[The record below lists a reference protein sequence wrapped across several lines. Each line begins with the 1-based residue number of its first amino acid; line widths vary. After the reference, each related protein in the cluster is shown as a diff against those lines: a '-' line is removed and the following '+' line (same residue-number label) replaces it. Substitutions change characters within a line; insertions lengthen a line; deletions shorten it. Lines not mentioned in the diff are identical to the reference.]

1 MRTDGRATPI
11 WDQVTPGNKL
21 WLDEKVARPARSL
34 QRARQ
39 LLQSAGFSWKSDGA
53 LVDPRGQIVEF
64 SILTSSSNAQRT
76 QIATI
81 VQNDLSQSGM
91 SVQVVPLDFRAMV
104 DRLLNTHNYEAAVMG
119 LVSGDADPTSEITCG
134 CRAAKHT

>member
-1 MRTDGRATPI
+1 MARREGCASRPLPA
-11 WDQVTPGNKL
+11 
-21 WLDEKVARPARSL
+21 ARPPATAIR
-34 QRARQ
+34 
-39 LLQSAGFSWKSDGA
+39 GVSWKSDGA

-81 VQNDLSQSGM
+81 VQNDLSQLGM

-104 DRLLNTHNYEAAVMG
+104 DRLLNTHNLRGRRHGIVTAMPIR
-119 LVSGDADPTSEITCG
+119 L
-134 CRAAKHT
+134 RK